1 MGIDDTKL
9 QLPNQIKSTDQA
21 ITQKNDQIII
31 LKKEISNIKA
41 QSQTKQ
47 TQLQS
52 VEKQLLEF
60 SFELSEIE
68 SEKSVKTQ
76 DLKVQQALKELKSRC
91 RGYQGQFFELVKPIN
106 SRYDIAVKVSL

>member
-47 TQLQS
+47 T
-52 VEKQLLEF
+52 
-60 SFELSEIE
+60 
-68 SEKSVKTQ
+68 
-76 DLKVQQALKELKSRC
+76 
-91 RGYQGQFFELVKPIN
+91 
-106 SRYDIAVKVSL
+106 